1 MIVAAG
7 DGPPY
12 YVVAGDLWAE
22 LERPAGDWRSR
33 DVLPGESGDVARFSV
48 GGADRLDFV
57 RRGQDFWL
65 EAPITD
71 LADEGTVSRFLS
83 GLTGLEVEE
92 FVDGSPDLERFGLA
106 PAPAGVI
113 EVERVDGSSWR
124 LELGAGSDTGEGGQ
138 IYARTEG
145 AVIRIAD
152 LLGEDMVRAADE
164 WRSLDWTTL
173 KVFEVDVVEVV
184 DEAGDLSF
192 ERINGEWVRDGEPV
206 EFNVVSDLLY
216 AMTGTKAEA
225 LDAESSV
232 TSEPVPTV
240 VLNPGAGEERLEVF
254 EPQADRFPARNAG
267 RETVLLLG
275 GDRVRD
281 IRSRI
286 ADARAAEALDSSE
299 SAPSEASAPEE
310 VSDG

>member
-1 MIVAAG
+1 M
-7 DGPPY
+7 
-12 YVVAGDLWAE
+12 
-22 LERPAGDWRSR
+22 
-33 DVLPGESGDVARFSV
+33 
-48 GGADRLDFV
+48 
-57 RRGQDFWL
+57 
-65 EAPITD
+65 
-71 LADEGTVSRFLS
+71 
-83 GLTGLEVEE
+83 
-92 FVDGSPDLERFGLA
+92 
-106 PAPAGVI
+106 
-113 EVERVDGSSWR
+113 ERVDGSSWR
-124 LELGAGSDTGEGGQ
+124 LELGAASDTGEGEQ

-145 AVIRIAD
+145 AVIRVAD
-152 LLGEDMVRAADE
+152 RLGEDMVRAADE
-164 WRSLDWTTL
+164 WRSLDWATL
-173 KVFEVDVVEVV
+173 KVFEVDGVEVV

-232 TSEPVPTV
+232 TSEPVLTV

-299 SAPSEASAPEE
+299 ARRAEASAPEE